1 MQVFAD
7 RLLDFTERYADKIA
21 RRWWEAVKISDRT
34 PSYRTLSED
43 KYIAESVSICKEMKR
58 MYHAEKTY
66 DEEIAYF
73 TRYAKMVKTDKV
85 PLHEAIYALVMLR
98 RQMWLFALSQELF
111 TGSLALV
118 QALESINRIVLLFD
132 YATYIVTQVYGK

>member
-21 RRWWEAVKISDRT
+21 RRWWDAVKTSDRT
-34 PSYRTLSED
+34 PSYRGLSEE
-43 KYIAESVSICKEMKR
+43 KYLAEAALLCKEMKR
-58 MYHAEKTY
+58 MYHADKTY
-66 DEEIAYF
+66 DEEVAYF
-73 TRYAKMVKTDKV
+73 TKYARMVKADKV
-85 PLHEAIYALVMLR
+85 PLHEALYGLVMLR

-132 YATYIVTQVYGK
+132 YATYIVTQAYGQ